1 MIYLFILQH
10 EIKFII
16 LQQERDDLE
25 IDWMVKVE
33 TGVLHEVD
41 EGAIGDSTL
50 IAKVK
55 ELSAIDVE

>member
-33 TGVLHEVD
+33 ASVLHEVNK
-41 EGAIGDSTL
+41 GAVGDGTL
-50 IAKVK
+50 ITKVK